1 MIENLETGMGGTRDN
16 NMDTLNQSRYQTQA
30 ENHHSNHHSSASMSQ
45 QQNLTFTQQQNRE
58 HEQVKSS
65 PIRPL
70 Y

>member
-1 MIENLETGMGGTRDN
+1 MIENLETGMGGARDGN
-16 NMDTLNQSRYQTQA
+16 TDTLNQSRYQKQA
-30 ENHHSNHHSSASMSQ
+30 ENHHSNHHSSTSMSQ

-58 HEQVKSS
+58 QERVKSS